1 MRRAAPAAAPVAVDK
16 EVKRKQRMGDIKLD
30 LHRVL
35 LDNLNLAALEH
46 ATEADLRAEI
56 NAISAE
62 HLNDNAIVLGRED
75 RIILNKELY
84 DEVTGLGPL
93 ETLLQDESVNDI
105 LVNGPQQI
113 FVERSGKLE
122 LTDVTFKDERHLL
135 RIIDKIVSA
144 VGRRVD
150 ESKPYVDARLKDGSR
165 FNAMVPP
172 VAVDGSL
179 VSIRKF
185 KKDKLGIDDLVQFG
199 AFSEEMAAYLQAA
212 VSTRLNVIVSGGT
225 GSGKTTTLNAL
236 SSFIADDERILTIE
250 DTAELQLQQTHVGR
264 MESRPP
270 NVEGKGEVS
279 PRDCLKNALRMRPD
293 RIIVGETRGEEVI
306 DMLQA
311 MNTGH
316 DGSMTT
322 IHANNPRDGISR
334 LENMVAMAGI
344 EMPLKAVRSQI
355 SSAVNLIVQAS
366 RLQDGSRRM
375 TSITEITGMEGDVIS
390 MQEIFRFQRVGPDAR
405 QQDHRPL
412 SQPQACAATSPSASA
427 SGAMICPRPSLNP
440 SQRSKPHGH
449 QCRTHHLRSDLYR
462 RAGARRRASI
472 WRLFGRS
479 ISLNSRV
486 NRRLEMIEKGDTPR
500 GGAGQ
505 ICARRCSSTRK
516 SKGIPL
522 YSLWLSEKAQ
532 KGRDCLLPATADHGD
547 GRPFGSVLPWPDRRH
562 RDRSTRAHRRLHR
575 HGGRCCVY
583 VGVHESQQAHGDH
596 RRTAPR
602 CGRADGA
609 LLARRSPVHQRHHHR
624 EQRNPR
630 PACLRIRCDRG

>member
-1 MRRAAPAAAPVAVDK
+1 MFSKYKKPGDVAVATPAPKAKAPAPQQQPEEAVAPKPASMRRVAQAATVAPQDRD
-16 EVKRKQRMGDIKLD
+16 VKRKQRMSDIKLE
-30 LHRVL
+30 LHRAL
-35 LDNLNLAALEH
+35 LENLNLAALEH
-46 ATEADLRAEI
+46 ASEQDLRSEI
-56 NAISAE
+56 NEISTEIRAE
-62 HLNDNAIVLGRED
+62 KSIVLNRED
-75 RIILNKELY
+75 RVQLNSELY

-93 ETLLQDESVNDI
+93 ETLLKDDSVNDI

-113 FVERSGKLE
+113 FVERAGKLQ
-122 LTDVTFKDERHLL
+122 LTDVTFKDEKHLL

-150 ESKPYVDARLKDGSR
+150 ESNPYVDARLKDGSR

-172 VAVDGSL
+172 IAVDGSL

-185 KKDKLGIDDLVQFG
+185 KKDKLGIDDLVSFG

-212 VSTRLNVIVSGGT
+212 VATRLNIIVSGGT

-236 SSFIADDERILTIE
+236 SSFIANDERILTIE

-322 IHANNPRDGISR
+322 IHANSARDGVSR
-334 LENMVAMAGI
+334 LENMIAMAGI

-390 MQEIFRFQRVGPDAR
+390 MQEIFRFQRGGLTPENKIIGHFTGTGVRSHFSERFKMWGYD
-405 QQDHRPL
+405 L
-412 SQPQACAATSPSASA
+412 PS
-427 SGAMICPRPSLNP
+427 
-440 SQRSKPHGH
+440 
-449 QCRTHHLRSDLYR
+449 
-462 RAGARRRASI
+462 SI
-472 WRLFGRS
+472 Y
-479 ISLNSRV
+479 
-486 NRRLEMIEKGDTPR
+486 E
-500 GGAGQ
+500 
-505 ICARRCSSTRK
+505 
-516 SKGIPL
+516 
-522 YSLWLSEKAQ
+522 
-532 KGRDCLLPATADHGD
+532 
-547 GRPFGSVLPWPDRRH
+547 
-562 RDRSTRAHRRLHR
+562 
-575 HGGRCCVY
+575 
-583 VGVHESQQAHGDH
+583 
-596 RRTAPR
+596 
-602 CGRADGA
+602 
-609 LLARRSPVHQRHHHR
+609 PVVVK
-624 EQRNPR
+624 
-630 PACLRIRCDRG
+630 

>member
-1 MRRAAPAAAPVAVDK
+1 MFSKYKKSGAEPKGAAVEKAKAKPTAEIKELSDAPAKVTRKTAPMQAAQVTPMDK
-16 EVKRKQRMGDIKLD
+16 ERKKKQRMQEIKLE
-30 LHRVL
+30 LHRTL
-35 LDNLNLAALEH
+35 LDNLNLSALEH
-46 ATEADLRAEI
+46 ASEQDLRQEI
-56 NAISAE
+56 NSIASE
-62 HLNDNAIVLGRED
+62 YLQDKAIVLPREE
-75 RIILNKELY
+75 RLNLNQELY

-93 ETLLQDESVNDI
+93 ETLLKDETVNDI

-113 FVERSGKLE
+113 FVERAGQLE

-150 ESKPYVDARLKDGSR
+150 ESNPYVDARLKDGSR

-185 KKDKLGIDDLVQFG
+185 KKDKLGIDDLVRFG
-199 AFSEEMAAYLQAA
+199 AFTEEMAAFLQAA
-212 VSTRLNVIVSGGT
+212 VATRLNVIVSGGT

-236 SSFIADDERILTIE
+236 SSFIDNDERILTIE
-250 DTAELQLQQTHVGR
+250 DTAELQLQQIHVGR

-322 IHANNPRDGISR
+322 IHANSARDGISR
-334 LENMVAMAGI
+334 LENMIAMAGI
-344 EMPLKAVRSQI
+344 EMPLKAVRSQV

-390 MQEIFRFQRVGPDAR
+390 MQEIFRFQRVGLTADNKIIG
-405 QQDHRPL
+405 HFT
-412 SQPQACAATSPSASA
+412 AT
-427 SGAMICPRPSLNP
+427 GV
-440 SQRSKPHGH
+440 RSHFSERFRLWGY
-449 QCRTHHLRSDLYR
+449 DLP
-462 RAGARRRASI
+462 ASI
-472 WRLFGRS
+472 Y
-479 ISLNSRV
+479 
-486 NRRLEMIEKGDTPR
+486 E
-500 GGAGQ
+500 
-505 ICARRCSSTRK
+505 
-516 SKGIPL
+516 
-522 YSLWLSEKAQ
+522 
-532 KGRDCLLPATADHGD
+532 
-547 GRPFGSVLPWPDRRH
+547 PF
-562 RDRSTRAHRRLHR
+562 AA
-575 HGGRCCVY
+575 
-583 VGVHESQQAHGDH
+583 E
-596 RRTAPR
+596 
-602 CGRADGA
+602 
-609 LLARRSPVHQRHHHR
+609 
-624 EQRNPR
+624 
-630 PACLRIRCDRG
+630 

>member
-1 MRRAAPAAAPVAVDK
+1 MFSKYKKEAPAKAAAPAPKVEEAPKADAPKRIARKANASVAAVVPMDK
-16 EVKRKQRMGDIKLD
+16 ERKKKERMGEIKLE
-30 LHRVL
+30 LHRAL
-35 LDNLNLAALEH
+35 LDNLNLSALES
-46 ATEADLRAEI
+46 ATENDLRQEI
-56 NAISAE
+56 QAIAGE
-62 HLNDNAIVLGRED
+62 FLQEKNIILNRED
-75 RIILNKELY
+75 RQILNQELF
-84 DEVTGLGPL
+84 DEVMGLGPL
-93 ETLLQDESVNDI
+93 ETLLQDETVNDI

-122 LTDVTFKDERHLL
+122 LTDITFKDERHLL

-150 ESKPYVDARLKDGSR
+150 ESNPYVDARLQDGSR

-172 VAVDGSL
+172 IAVDGSL

-185 KKDKLGIDDLVQFG
+185 KKDKLGIDDLVNFG
-199 AFSEEMAAYLQAA
+199 AFTEEMAAYLQAA
-212 VSTRLNVIVSGGT
+212 VATRLNVIVSGGT

-236 SSFIADDERILTIE
+236 SSFIDNNERILTIE

-322 IHANNPRDGISR
+322 IHANSARDGVSR
-334 LENMVAMAGI
+334 LENMIAMAGI

-390 MQEIFRFQRVGPDAR
+390 MQEVFRFQRVGLTPENKIIG
-405 QQDHRPL
+405 HFT
-412 SQPQACAATSPSASA
+412 AT
-427 SGAMICPRPSLNP
+427 GV
-440 SQRSKPHGH
+440 RSHFSERFRMWGY
-449 QCRTHHLRSDLYR
+449 DLP
-462 RAGARRRASI
+462 ASI
-472 WRLFGRS
+472 YEP
-479 ISLNSRV
+479 IAA
-486 NRRLEMIEKGDTPR
+486 E
-500 GGAGQ
+500 
-505 ICARRCSSTRK
+505 
-516 SKGIPL
+516 
-522 YSLWLSEKAQ
+522 
-532 KGRDCLLPATADHGD
+532 
-547 GRPFGSVLPWPDRRH
+547 
-562 RDRSTRAHRRLHR
+562 
-575 HGGRCCVY
+575 
-583 VGVHESQQAHGDH
+583 
-596 RRTAPR
+596 
-602 CGRADGA
+602 
-609 LLARRSPVHQRHHHR
+609 
-624 EQRNPR
+624 
-630 PACLRIRCDRG
+630 

>member
-1 MRRAAPAAAPVAVDK
+1 MFSKYKKSDAASGPTAAQVAAAKAIADAPAPDKKRQSLMKVKPESAPAQAAPMDK
-16 EVKRKQRMGDIKLD
+16 EKKRKERLGDIKLE
-30 LHRVL
+30 LHKAL
-35 LDNLNLAALEH
+35 LDNLNLSALENASENELRQEIQAI
-46 ATEADLRAEI
+46 ATESLE
-56 NAISAE
+56 E
-62 HLNDNAIVLGRED
+62 MGIVLNREE
-75 RIILNKELY
+75 RTALNQDLFF
-84 DEVTGLGPL
+84 EVTGLGPL
-93 ETLLQDESVNDI
+93 ETLLKDESVNDI

-122 LTDVTFKDERHLL
+122 LTDVTFKDEKHLL

-150 ESKPYVDARLKDGSR
+150 ESNPYVDARLADGSR

-185 KKDKLGIDDLVQFG
+185 KKDKLSIDDLVNFG
-199 AFSEEMAAYLQAA
+199 AFTEEMAAYLQAA
-212 VSTRLNVIVSGGT
+212 VATRLNVIVSGGT

-236 SSFIADDERILTIE
+236 SSFIDNNERILTIE

-322 IHANNPRDGISR
+322 IHANSARDGVSR
-334 LENMVAMAGI
+334 LENMIAMAGI

-390 MQEIFRFQRVGPDAR
+390 MQEVFRYQRVGLTPENKIIG
-405 QQDHRPL
+405 HFT
-412 SQPQACAATSPSASA
+412 AT
-427 SGAMICPRPSLNP
+427 GV
-440 SQRSKPHGH
+440 RSHFSERFKMWGY
-449 QCRTHHLRSDLYR
+449 DLP
-462 RAGARRRASI
+462 ASI
-472 WRLFGRS
+472 FEPM
-479 ISLNSRV
+479 V
-486 NRRLEMIEKGDTPR
+486 AE
-500 GGAGQ
+500 
-505 ICARRCSSTRK
+505 
-516 SKGIPL
+516 
-522 YSLWLSEKAQ
+522 
-532 KGRDCLLPATADHGD
+532 
-547 GRPFGSVLPWPDRRH
+547 
-562 RDRSTRAHRRLHR
+562 
-575 HGGRCCVY
+575 
-583 VGVHESQQAHGDH
+583 
-596 RRTAPR
+596 
-602 CGRADGA
+602 
-609 LLARRSPVHQRHHHR
+609 
-624 EQRNPR
+624 
-630 PACLRIRCDRG
+630 

>member
-1 MRRAAPAAAPVAVDK
+1 MFSRYKKSEGGKATPVKPAAAPTQSAPAAAPNRATAPNAASLRRHLAPAKADLPPQDR
-16 EVKRKQRMGDIKLD
+16 ERKRKERLSEIKLD
-30 LHRVL
+30 MHRAL
-35 LDNLNLAALEH
+35 LDNLNLGALDQ
-46 ATEADLRAEI
+46 ATEQDLREE
-56 NAISAE
+56 ISAITAE
-62 HLNDNAIVLGRED
+62 VLEERSIVLNRED
-75 RIILNKELY
+75 RMTLTQELY
-84 DEVTGLGPL
+84 DEVRGLGPL
-93 ETLLQDESVNDI
+93 ETLLKDDTVNDI

-113 FVERSGKLE
+113 FIERDGKLE
-122 LTDVTFKDERHLL
+122 LSDVTFKDEKHLL

-150 ESKPYVDARLKDGSR
+150 ESNPYVDARLADGSR

-185 KKDKLGIDDLVQFG
+185 KKDKLGIDDLVNFG

-212 VSTRLNVIVSGGT
+212 VACRLNIIVSGGT

-236 SSFIADDERILTIE
+236 SSFIDNAERILTIE
-250 DTAELQLQQTHVGR
+250 DTAELQLQQIHVGR

-355 SSAVNLIVQAS
+355 ASAVHLIVQAS

-375 TSITEITGMEGDVIS
+375 TSITEVTGMEGEVIS
-390 MQEIFRFQRVGPDAR
+390 MQEIFRFQRVGLTPENKIIG
-405 QQDHRPL
+405 HFT
-412 SQPQACAATSPSASA
+412 AT
-427 SGAMICPRPSLNP
+427 GV
-440 SQRSKPHGH
+440 RSHYSERFRLWGY
-449 QCRTHHLRSDLYR
+449 DLP
-462 RAGARRRASI
+462 ASI
-472 WRLFGRS
+472 YEP
-479 ISLNSRV
+479 V
-486 NRRLEMIEKGDTPR
+486 TP
-500 GGAGQ
+500 
-505 ICARRCSSTRK
+505 
-516 SKGIPL
+516 
-522 YSLWLSEKAQ
+522 E
-532 KGRDCLLPATADHGD
+532 
-547 GRPFGSVLPWPDRRH
+547 
-562 RDRSTRAHRRLHR
+562 
-575 HGGRCCVY
+575 
-583 VGVHESQQAHGDH
+583 
-596 RRTAPR
+596 
-602 CGRADGA
+602 
-609 LLARRSPVHQRHHHR
+609 
-624 EQRNPR
+624 
-630 PACLRIRCDRG
+630 